1 MGAVSWRLV
10 GWQAVFASRLAPTVG
25 MGQSVGD
32 WSAGRPSSRAGSLLQ
47 LDWVSQLEI
56 GRLSGRLRG
65 QARSYNWMGAVS
77 WRLVG
82 CQAVFASRLAPTV
95 EWGQSVGNWS
105 AVRPSSRAGS
115 LLQWNGG
122 SQLETGRLSGRHREQ
137 ARSYNWIGSV
147 SWRLVG
153 CQAAIASRLAPA
165 EEQKPNACSSPL
177 NGRVSARRKLLI
189 LPCRPHRQ
197 AEWRGLSGGG
207 SAATF
212 GAAKHIERRCSEAN
226 RRRCPRMNP
235 ATKEPEPRR
244 GPYAGAKPFG
254 YFSASG
260 KVTRRK
266 GETASRNTRSNR

>member
-1 MGAVSWRLV
+1 MEIGRLVGRLREQDRSYSGMGAVSWRLVGWQAAFASRLAPTIGWEQSVGDWSAVRPSSRAGSLLQWNGGSQLEIGRLSGRFREQARSYNWTGAVSWRLV
-10 GWQAVFASRLAPTVG
+10 GWQAVFASRLAPTV
-25 MGQSVGD
+25 
-32 WSAGRPSSRAGSLLQ
+32 
-47 LDWVSQLEI
+47 
-56 GRLSGRLRG
+56 
-65 QARSYNWMGAVS
+65 
-77 WRLVG
+77 
-82 CQAVFASRLAPTV
+82 
-95 EWGQSVGNWS
+95 EW
-105 AVRPSSRAGS
+105 
-115 LLQWNGG
+115 G

-153 CQAAIASRLAPA
+153 CQAAIASRLAPT